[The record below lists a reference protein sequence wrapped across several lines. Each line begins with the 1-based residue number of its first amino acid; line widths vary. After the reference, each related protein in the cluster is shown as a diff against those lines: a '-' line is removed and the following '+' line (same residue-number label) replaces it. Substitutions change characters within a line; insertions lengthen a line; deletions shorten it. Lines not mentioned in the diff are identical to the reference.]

1 MWEDLILL
9 NRMDDLPFSVELAG
23 ISYCDGSYRCI
34 RHKSEVCVI
43 EYIVS
48 GSGKV
53 TCEDKTYYP
62 KAGDVYLLPVGS
74 DHSYSSSSN
83 DPWVK
88 IFMNIYGKLTG
99 KLLSSYGLGE
109 TYYFENVPAGDLF
122 KDACEK
128 ARTMEGKVT
137 RSGNGELSLIFHKII
152 MLLAE
157 HQRANQDESEM
168 KRVKEYI
175 DANIYTKISISKAA
189 QLIYRSKDYVIKR
202 FVSEYGKT
210 PYEYALERKMDAACE
225 LLRST
230 RLPISDIAEKLGYS
244 DQHYFSNLFKKRIGQ
259 TPRNYRRASLI

>member
-23 ISYCDGSYRCI
+23 ISYCDGSYRCM
-34 RHKSEVCVI
+34 RHNSEICVI

-53 TCEDKTYYP
+53 TCEGKTFYP
-62 KAGDVYLLPVGS
+62 KVGDVYLLPVGS
-74 DHSYSSSSN
+74 EHSYSSSAD

-109 TYYFENVPAGDLF
+109 TYYFENAPVGDLF
-122 KDACEK
+122 KEACEK
-128 ARTMEGKVT
+128 ARAMEGRVT
-137 RSGNGELSLIFHKII
+137 RGGNDGLSLIFHKII
-152 MLLAE
+152 MHLAE
-157 HQRANQDESEM
+157 HQRAGKDESEM
-168 KRVKEYI
+168 KRVREYI

-189 QLIYRSKDYVIKR
+189 ELIYRSKDYIIKS
-202 FVSEYGKT
+202 FVREYGKT

-230 RLPISDIAEKLGYS
+230 RLPISVIAEKLGYS
-244 DQHYFSNLFKKRIGQ
+244 DQHYFSNLFKKRIGKS
-259 TPRNYRRASLI
+259 PSEYRRASLI